1 MYCIAV
7 CDDEFMDCRH
17 TIGLTREIMDTEGIA
32 CEISQYTSSTAL
44 LAAIRAGSKYQLLLL
59 DVMMDGLDGMNL
71 AAALREAGD
80 GTSIVFI
87 SSNRDMALKGYEVA
101 ASRYLAK
108 PIQAD
113 QLREALLHCYRMYCE
128 QAELLLSTERGQS
141 RIHPA
146 DIVYAESWKRGSR
159 LKLVN
164 GFTETTARIS
174 ELAASLPERNFTF
187 CHRTILVNLA
197 FVKHLRSQEI
207 ELKDGSILPVS
218 KYRLSEVKKR
228 LLNYLHS

>member
-1 MYCIAV
+1 MA
-7 CDDEFMDCRH
+7 
-17 TIGLTREIMDTEGIA
+17 T
-32 CEISQYTSSTAL
+32 
-44 LAAIRAGSKYQLLLL
+44 IRAGAKYQLLLL
-59 DVMMDGLDGMNL
+59 DVMMDDLDGMNL

-80 GTSIVFI
+80 GISIVFI

-101 ASRYLAK
+101 AIWYLAK

-113 QLREALLHCYRMYCE
+113 QLRETLLHCYRIHCG
-128 QAELLLSTERGQS
+128 QAEFLLSTEMGQS
-141 RIHPA
+141 RIQPA

-164 GFTETTARIS
+164 GSTETTARIS
-174 ELAASLPERNFTF
+174 ELAAALPERNFTF

-218 KYRLSEVKKR
+218 KYRLSEVK
-228 LLNYLHS
+228 SGC